1 MSITDVDD
9 ATRTEIAQ
17 ACSLPRSLIEDVYT
31 CAPLQ
36 LSMIA
41 EDRDEVFH
49 FVLSFGPSADID
61 HFCDCLRAIVDANAI
76 LRTRLVR
83 SARLGGVVQVATRE
97 QHVTER
103 YDDGTAEDLERYLER
118 AHLKMGLG
126 APLFRSAFI
135 GRSLVM
141 TLHHAVFDYWSWDTL
156 MNVDLPVLY
165 YRQGDVTRRP
175 AFKDFVA
182 RCLSIDDEA
191 ARKFWAPRFKGSPA
205 VFLGSSSPRASAPR
219 VVAKPDW
226 KWPLERIKSGAL
238 PPTHAPYF
246 IEAAWALVAAIDSDS
261 DSVAYGYVLSGR
273 TPTPDGLENT
283 LGPAIT
289 EAPIQANIQWK
300 TMTVDKLIKDRA
312 ASLRQL
318 QQNPHLMHY
327 PLEKIAALSEAART
341 ACGFQA
347 LLNIRPA
354 VFGEPNREADVKMEN
369 MVWLNGYFA
378 MQLIFSIT
386 GEGVEVWPRVDT
398 TVIDDR
404 KLERLLHQFGH
415 TLRLLTEV
423 SPQTRL
429 DSLPLLDPK
438 GRDEVVQLNKTIPEP
453 VPTRLDELFAA
464 RVEAQPAAMAI
475 ESGEGNLS
483 YAQLEQ
489 LSSRLAS
496 VLQSRGVASGNRVG
510 FLMDKSLWA
519 IVAMLAVLKLGAVC
533 VPVDDGLSEDS
544 RNTLFSTTGTRLVM
558 VSASQH
564 APAVRSAGNSDVAVF
579 EVGPETVA
587 QVPPASK
594 DRQQFENRADAN
606 GKQDEEVAFIL
617 PSSNTTSGKQKSV
630 LLDHHSLASA
640 LTNHAQ
646 RFGWGPNTRMLQF
659 WSCVSG
665 NSVLEIFGALL
676 FGGCLCIPSS
686 EAESRSQLPRFID
699 SAKVNSALL
708 PPSVIRTFSPADAPG
723 LQTLVSLGEPMQADA
738 DMCRVWAGALPGR
751 VFKAWGA
758 TETSMVNTVFQI
770 PAADSNLKHASAE
783 NIGTP
788 VGCAAW
794 IVNAN
799 NPNHLASLGGVGE
812 LVIEGF
818 GVATGY
824 VGGDSKTAAAFLAA
838 PAPWALDLNLG
849 EGQSSRRA
857 TRFFRTGE
865 LARYNSDGTISYVGR
880 INNRVKLSGSQMVQ
894 LESVERAIMGC
905 SQVREVVTA
914 PKILAGRTQLV
925 AIVCLADPGL
935 PRLTALQ
942 RLAGADAEIASRRMR
957 AVRSFAE
964 SVLPVDRVPTV
975 WLAVEKLP
983 RAASHEID
991 RGAVAEWLKTLK
1003 N

>member
-17 ACSLPRSLIEDVYT
+17 ACGLPRSLIEDIYT

-41 EDRDEVFH
+41 EDRAEVFH

-61 HFCDCLRAIVDANAI
+61 HFCDCLAAVVDANAI

-83 SARLGGVVQVATRE
+83 APRLGSIVQVATRE

-103 YDDGTAEDLERYLER
+103 HDNGTAEDLERYLER

-135 GRSLVM
+135 GRNLVM

-156 MNVDLPVLY
+156 MNVDVPVLY
-165 YRQGDVTRRP
+165 YRQGDVYRRP

-205 VFLGSSSPRASAPR
+205 VFLGSSSPRTSPPR

-246 IEAAWALVAAIDSDS
+246 IEAAWALVAALDSDS

-318 QQNPHLMHY
+318 QQNPQLMHY

-354 VFGEPNREADVKMEN
+354 VFDKPSREADVKMER

-378 MQLIFSIT
+378 LQLIFSIT

-398 TVIDDR
+398 TVVDDR

-438 GRDEVVQLNKTIPEP
+438 GREEILQLNKTIPEP
-453 VPTRLDELFAA
+453 AQTRLDELFAA
-464 RVEAQPAAMAI
+464 QVEAQPAATAV
-475 ESGEGNLS
+475 ESSEGNLT
-483 YAQLEQ
+483 YAQLDQ

-496 VLQSRGVASGNRVG
+496 VLQSRGVAAGSRVG

-519 IVAMLAVLKLGAVC
+519 IVAVLAVLKIGAVC
-533 VPVDDGLSEDS
+533 VPVDNRLYSEEGKNSLLSA
-544 RNTLFSTTGTRLVM
+544 TGTQLVL
-558 VSASQH
+558 VSSSQH
-564 APAVRSAGNSDVAVF
+564 APAVRPPSNPDVTVL
-579 EVGPETVA
+579 EIGPETVA
-587 QVPPASK
+587 QVQPASK
-594 DRQQFENRADAN
+594 DRQQIQTQAGVN
-606 GKQDEEVAFIL
+606 GKADEDIAFIL

-630 LLDHHSLASA
+630 LLEHRSLASA
-640 LTNHAQ
+640 LTSHAQ
-646 RFGWGPNTRMLQF
+646 RFGWGRETRMLQF
-659 WSCVSG
+659 WSSLSG
-665 NSVLEIFGALL
+665 NSVLEILGALL
-676 FGGCLCIPSS
+676 FGGCLCIPRP
-686 EAESRSQLPRFID
+686 ETETRSQLPRFID

-708 PPSVIRTFSPADAPG
+708 PPSVIRTFSPTDVPG
-723 LQTLVSLGEPMQADA
+723 LRTLVLVGEPMQADTE
-738 DMCRVWAGALPGR
+738 MCRVWAGALPGHF
-751 VFKAWGA
+751 FKAWGA
-758 TETSMVNTVFQI
+758 TETSMVSTVLQI
-770 PAADSNLKHASAE
+770 SPDSKHVSPGS
-783 NIGTP
+783 IGIP

-799 NPNHLASLGGVGE
+799 NPNFLAPLGGVGE

-818 GVATGY
+818 GVTSGY
-824 VGGDSKTAAAFLAA
+824 VGGDSKTAAAFLSA
-838 PAPWALDLNLG
+838 PPPWAVDLNLP
-849 EGQSSRRA
+849 RRG
-857 TRFFRTGE
+857 THFFRTGE
-865 LARYNSDGTISYVGR
+865 LSRYNSDGTIMYVGR
-880 INNRVKLSGSQMVQ
+880 ISNRVKLSGGQTVQ

-925 AIVCLADPGL
+925 VVVCLADPGL
-935 PRLTALQ
+935 PSLTALQ
-942 RLAGADAEIASRRMR
+942 RLAGSDTDIASRRIR
-957 AVRSFAE
+957 AVRSYAE
-964 SVLPVDRVPTV
+964 SVLPADRVPTV

-991 RGAVAEWLKTLK
+991 RGAVADWLKTLK